1 MKLKSP
7 LARRLTLGGLAL
19 LLLGALAF
27 VALRTGPLA
36 ATRVTVTQVREGS
49 LSPAI
54 FGIGTVEARRSW
66 MIGPTVAGRVL
77 AVKVDVGDRVKAGQL
92 LAEMDPVDLDQR
104 LAALDAALARA
115 GSAQAA
121 AQAQVSDAA
130 ARRELAAI
138 NARRNQEL
146 AAKNFI
152 SAGALE
158 ARLQEKASADAA
170 LQAAQANLSGSGQD
184 LVRQQADLSGSGQDL
199 VRQQAERAALRQQRG
214 NVRLLAPADGVVT
227 SRDAEAGST
236 VVAGQPV
243 LRLMDPA
250 SLWVRLR
257 VDQGRSAGLTP
268 GLPASIVLRSQA
280 HAPLAGQVA
289 RVELLADSVAE
300 ERIAQVAF
308 DASPA
313 GLPLAAAV
321 GEMAEVTLR
330 LPPTPAALLLPNASI
345 RHHQNQTGVWR
356 MDGGEP
362 VFVPVQ
368 LGAHSLDGQVQ
379 VQGGLKAG
387 DEVVVYSQKA
397 IVPGARVQV
406 VDALVKPAAGAAGSS
421 GAKQAEP

>member
-1 MKLKSP
+1 MKRNP
-7 LARRLTLGGLAL
+7 LLTRRLALGALAL
-19 LLLGALAF
+19 ALLGALVF

-36 ATRVTVTQVREGS
+36 PTRVTVAAVQQGR

-77 AVKVDVGDRVKAGQL
+77 SVKVDVGDTVKAGQL

-104 LAALDAALARA
+104 LAALDAALARTA
-115 GSAQAA
+115 SSQAA
-121 AQAQVSDAA
+121 AQAQVADAT
-130 ARRELAAI
+130 ARRALAAL
-138 NARRNQEL
+138 NAQRNQDL
-146 AAKNFI
+146 AAQNFI
-152 SAGALE
+152 STGALE

-170 LQAAQANLSGSGQD
+170 LQAAQANLAGAGQD
-184 LVRQQADLSGSGQDL
+184 VARQ
-199 VRQQAERAALRQQRG
+199 RAERAALAQQRG

-243 LRLMDPA
+243 LRLIDPA

-257 VDQGRSAGLTP
+257 VDQGRSAGLAT
-268 GLPASIVLRSQA
+268 GLPASIVLRSQPRT
-280 HAPLAGQVA
+280 PLAGQVA
-289 RVELLADSVAE
+289 RVELLADSVTE

-308 DASPA
+308 E
-313 GLPLAAAV
+313 AAAGASV
-321 GEMAEVTLR
+321 GELAEVTLQ
-330 LPPTPAALLLPNASI
+330 LPETPTALLLPNASI
-345 RHHQNQTGVWR
+345 QRQQGQTGVWR
-356 MDGGEP
+356 LDGGKP

-379 VQGGLKAG
+379 VLSGVKAG

-397 IVPGARVQV
+397 LSAGTRVQV
-406 VDALVKPAAGAAGSS
+406 VDALVNTPAGAT
-421 GAKQAEP
+421 P